1 MGVFTLRGEKKKKRL
16 FRKKPKWIE
25 GWQSGL
31 ACNFCT

>member
-1 MGVFTLRGEKKKKRL
+1 MGVFTLRGGKKKKRL

>member
-1 MGVFTLRGEKKKKRL
+1 MGVFTLRGKKKKRL

-31 ACNFCT
+31 AYNFCT